1 VVDYYTLLV
10 ITAIIG
16 LCYGSFINVLIY
28 RIPNN
33 LSIIKPRSFCPDC
46 NTSIPI
52 FRNIPIISF
61 VLQLGKCHSC
71 HNKIALQ
78 YPAIEMLT
86 GILWVC
92 LMLNYGQTDLFN
104 IITSIIIVSLLIPLA
119 IIDLKH
125 LYFPLSLLALLII
138 VGIILACY
146 SKDSLIG
153 MGTGLSFLVLI
164 YAMVTLWF
172 KIKKRKD
179 IPLGFGDILLIIPLG
194 AWLGPLGIL
203 LCFFVSSL
211 AALLIWIILYLIK
224 GFNFNEKMPFGPYL
238 IGSSILIKLVSL
250 DQLILVLIFQIR

>member
-1 VVDYYTLLV
+1 MADYYILLV

-33 LSIIKPRSFCPDC
+33 LSIIKPRSFCPNC

-61 VLQLGKCHSC
+61 VLQLGKCHNC

-138 VGIILACY
+138 VGIIL
-146 SKDSLIG
+146 
-153 MGTGLSFLVLI
+153 SFS
-164 YAMVTLWF
+164 
-172 KIKKRKD
+172 
-179 IPLGFGDILLIIPLG
+179 IP
-194 AWLGPLGIL
+194 
-203 LCFFVSSL
+203 
-211 AALLIWIILYLIK
+211 
-224 GFNFNEKMPFGPYL
+224 
-238 IGSSILIKLVSL
+238 
-250 DQLILVLIFQIR
+250 